1 MTVTAEPELL
11 IYCIKVLRTVCASE
25 DETEAFNRLM
35 SDLKC
40 LQGMQM
46 IPAQSWQSLKQHN
59 ILPIS
64 QKEAADGVPIEQ
76 QDSFY

>member
-1 MTVTAEPELL
+1 
-11 IYCIKVLRTVCASE
+11 
-25 DETEAFNRLM
+25 M

-76 QDSFY
+76 QNSFY